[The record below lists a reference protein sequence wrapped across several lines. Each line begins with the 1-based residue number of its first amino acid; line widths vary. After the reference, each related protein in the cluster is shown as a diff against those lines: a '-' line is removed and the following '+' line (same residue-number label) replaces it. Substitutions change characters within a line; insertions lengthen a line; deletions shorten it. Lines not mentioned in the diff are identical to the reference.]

1 MGDSCLYMMEERWDE
16 ESWTS
21 AESNDESGNQVCS
34 RASGFDPFAWRR
46 ARFGN
51 SSPIPES
58 PLSKATKKQ
67 RSQTEDDVKSSKT
80 SRKRVGRP
88 CRRKRENFR
97 EFVDELKHKVL
108 DEGPDFKLDN
118 VKLPP
123 SIAKR
128 QHTLKKITII
138 LDTFKKDLHR
148 ANDLE
153 QSVTPDLH
161 HI

>member
-1 MGDSCLYMMEERWDE
+1 MRVGIRYAAERVVSIHLPGDVLV
-16 ESWTS
+16 S
-21 AESNDESGNQVCS
+21 AIL
-34 RASGFDPFAWRR
+34 RPFQSLHSAKRQ
-46 ARFGN
+46 
-51 SSPIPES
+51 
-58 PLSKATKKQ
+58 KKQ